1 MRPDR
6 TDPLPTRNSPRSLGG
21 DEYGHVVRMDL
32 PEPYVTRSYRGT
44 ADHPAMAS
52 ILNEYRQHGGNP
64 EMVAAD
70 QMDVA
75 YANLTNCD
83 PMTDIAVIE
92 HSDGEPVGYVR
103 ASWDELED
111 GSRDYVV
118 FAPVRPSHLTEP
130 LFRAIVAAQEAHM
143 RPMASGV
150 TKPRFRAYA
159 PHPGPGLPSTQ
170 EAAWLESLGYRP
182 VRFAALLV
190 RPDLENVPDLPLPDG
205 VEIRPVTPEMLRP
218 IFDAHWEAF
227 RGDWDFKEATEEDAQ
242 QFLDDP
248 LRDESLWKIAWVG
261 DTVVGQVKS
270 FINAEENATM
280 GYLRGYTEYISTHA
294 AWRNRGIAGS
304 LLAGSLR
311 ELKARGMTEAALGAD
326 TENPGGAFQ
335 LYTKL
340 GFELRA
346 YEAAYAKPLT

>member
-1 MRPDR
+1 MKMV
-6 TDPLPTRNSPRSLGG
+6 LPP
-21 DEYGHVVRMDL
+21 
-32 PEPYVTRSYRGT
+32 PYVSRPYRGP

-52 ILNEYRQHGGNP
+52 ILNEYRQYAGSP
-64 EMVAAD
+64 EMVTAE
-70 QMDVA
+70 QIDVT

-83 PMTDIAVIE
+83 PATDIEVIE
-92 HSDGEPVGYVR
+92 VAEGEPIGYIRV
-103 ASWDELED
+103 SWDELED
-111 GSRDYVV
+111 GSRDYVL
-118 FAPVRPSHLTEP
+118 FAPMRPSHLAEV
-130 LFRAIVAAQEAHM
+130 LFRAMVVAQEAHM
-143 RPMASGV
+143 RPMADGS
-150 TKPRFRAYA
+150 PNARFRAYA
-159 PHPGPGLPSTQ
+159 PHPGPGLAATQ
-170 EAAWLESLGYRP
+170 EAAWLESLAYRAL
-182 VRFAALLV
+182 RFAASLV
-190 RPDLENVPDLPLPDG
+190 RSDLENIPDLAVPDG

-227 RGDWDFKEATEEDAQ
+227 RGDWDFREATEQDAQ
-242 QFLDDP
+242 AFLDDP

-280 GYLRGYTEYISTHA
+280 GYLRGYTEYISTHVE
-294 AWRNRGIAGS
+294 WRNRGIAGS
-304 LLAGSLR
+304 LLASSLR

-340 GFELRA
+340 GFELRS